1 MKKEGVKFIKHPLD
15 KIKKTCIIRYREYH
29 RKRRKARFQKEDRM
43 AKKKKVKFPEGLVM
57 ALFMVALG
65 ILFLVMKSGVIG
77 LAVTILGVA
86 LLVSAVLDFL
96 NKDLTSCIIKAV
108 IGVCVL
114 VFGHLFVDVAVIVV
128 AAVVLVYGILDI
140 VDLVKAKKKDVVD
153 FIKPVVV
160 VVIAAALLISKWLV
174 FDWLFIVIGILFLAE
189 GVLGAW
195 KELKK

>member
-1 MKKEGVKFIKHPLD
+1 
-15 KIKKTCIIRYREYH
+15 
-29 RKRRKARFQKEDRM
+29 M

-96 NKDLTSCIIKAV
+96 NKDLTSCITKAV